1 MSTIAKKKSIIEEK
15 KKGHKHSMGKKIGS
29 FMKYLGIIVGILAAL
44 FIISPPLF
52 YTFQFVNSYILK
64 EKMEYDG
71 YDNYDTYFKEQ
82 IEFPPV
88 KKGVPTLPINQRPLA
103 ENITEAFKAS
113 LANSFFMSR
122 DILSGIIGLSKKFLD
137 FNYTLDENLFKKDAS
152 VSKILEVM
160 TNINNERKPN
170 GVLGQIIGTFVIL
183 LSPLVYLLLLGL
195 PTLSFLSGLFT
206 LFTTL
211 NMRTYIKIL
220 AMIGVC
226 IAAYLSSYIMLF
238 IPSIFFL
245 FIPQLAAGWIMFI
258 TGIVIACLVVG
269 IPSLFMIVSS
279 LITTIKTLSSMLW
292 VPEFVNKI
300 FMSKMTTGQ
309 KNSYENIR
317 LRGTRDEYPAHA
329 REFSGLYLSLFL
341 ISTISVGIS
350 VVFS

>member
-1 MSTIAKKKSIIEEK
+1 MSTIEK
-15 KKGHKHSMGKKIGS
+15 KKTIIEKKKKGSNKDAGKKIAS
-29 FMKYLGIIVGILAAL
+29 FMKSLATIVGILAVL

-52 YTFQFVNSYILK
+52 YTFQFVNEYILK
-64 EKMEYDG
+64 EKMTYDG

-82 IEFPPV
+82 IESPPV
-88 KKGVPTLPINQRPLA
+88 KKGVPRLPINQRPLA
-103 ENITEAFKAS
+103 ENVTEAFKAS

-122 DILSGIIGLSKKFLD
+122 DILNGIIGLSKEFLD
-137 FNYTLDENLFKKDAS
+137 FNYTLDNKLFRKDTTA
-152 VSKILEVM
+152 SKILQVM

-195 PTLSFLSGLFT
+195 PALSFLSGLFT

-211 NMRTYIKIL
+211 NMRTYVKIL

-226 IAAYLSSYIMLF
+226 IGGYLSSYIVLF

-258 TGIVIACLVVG
+258 VGIVIACLVIGV
-269 IPSLFMIVSS
+269 PSLFMIVKS
-279 LITTIKTLSSMLW
+279 LITTIKVLSSMLW
-292 VPEFVNKI
+292 VPKFVNEK
-300 FMSKMTTGQ
+300 FMSKMGAGQ

-317 LRGTRDEYPAHA
+317 LRGTREEYPAHA
-329 REFSGLYLSLFL
+329 REFSGLYLTLFL
-341 ISTISVGIS
+341 ISTISVGVG